1 VREFNGLLNWGPL
14 SMIRRNHG
22 LEHATMNLLAAE
34 YPHGSFAG
42 HSDSKG
48 FWIVGDVS
56 TDKLLEV
63 VQNALRRMKSGEK
76 SLAIHANCGTNYV
89 TAGLIAGSIAWL
101 ATLRNTNKFS
111 KKLDRW
117 PLLVMIIT
125 GALIAAQPLGP
136 KVQEHI
142 STSGQPGNLVVK
154 QIVRYERRGPAI
166 HRILT
171 MEEVPATEKT
181 KD

>member
-1 VREFNGLLNWGPL
+1 
-14 SMIRRNHG
+14 
-22 LEHATMNLLAAE
+22 
-34 YPHGSFAG
+34 
-42 HSDSKG
+42 
-48 FWIVGDVS
+48 
-56 TDKLLEV
+56 
-63 VQNALRRMKSGEK
+63 MKSGEK

>member
-1 VREFNGLLNWGPL
+1 MAEFNGLLNWGPL

-48 FWIVGDVS
+48 FWIVGNVS
-56 TDKLLEV
+56 TDKLLET
-63 VQNALRRMKSGEK
+63 VQNALRRMKAGEK
-76 SLAIHANCGTNYV
+76 KLAIHANCGTNYV

-101 ATLRNTNKFS
+101 ATLGNANKFK

-125 GALIAAQPLGP
+125 GTLIAAQPLGP
-136 KVQEHI
+136 KVQERV
-142 STSGQPGNLVVK
+142 STSSDPGNLVVK
-154 QIVRYERRGPAI
+154 QIIRYERKGPAL

-171 MEEVPATEKT
+171 ADEAVNAEKQEE
-181 KD
+181 